1 MAHRDRG
8 SSGSGGD
15 RLGRHFGSV
24 VDRAGRMGPGVGVRV
39 DGGARRRLVEDR
51 GPHWGKGP
59 KGYKRSDERT
69 REDVC
74 DAIAFQGH
82 IDATEVE
89 VKVENG
95 VVTLRGT
102 VALREHKRA
111 LERLVERCRGAREV
125 HNELHLAGAP
135 AMPSTTSTTGA
146 STGNQKSRN
155 ARA

>member
-1 MAHRDRG
+1 MGHRDRG

-15 RLGRHFGSV
+15 CPERHFGSV
-24 VDRAGRMGPGVGVRV
+24 VDRAGRMGPAVDVGSME
-39 DGGARRRLVEDR
+39 ARDVFLVEDR

-82 IDATEVE
+82 IDATDVE

-95 VVTLRGT
+95 LVTLRGT
-102 VALREHKRA
+102 VALREHERA
-111 LERLVERCRGAREV
+111 LERLVERCRGVQEV
-125 HNELHLAGAP
+125 RNELHLAHAP
-135 AMPSTTSTTGA
+135 GMPSTTPTPGA